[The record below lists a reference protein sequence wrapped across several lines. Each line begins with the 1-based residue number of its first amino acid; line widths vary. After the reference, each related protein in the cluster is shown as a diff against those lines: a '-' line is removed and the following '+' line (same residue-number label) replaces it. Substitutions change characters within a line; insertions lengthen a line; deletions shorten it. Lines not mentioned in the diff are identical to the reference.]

1 MAQKFKTP
9 ISIEELAATSTEA
22 FSIQLDS
29 ESTERIIITADGKM
43 TWGSGAATGDTTLY
57 RSAANTLKTDDTFEA
72 SAGVVTMADAD
83 TPTASLS
90 DGALAVDTS
99 NDLFYFRS
107 GGAWVLAGGEGATS
121 EVSQIKADGGNSGSW
136 VRYYVTADGGSSS
149 TYPYAQVG
157 KKYGINNSIQKGYS
171 IQLDFQ

>member
-9 ISIEELAATSTEA
+9 IVIEELAATSTEA
-22 FSIQLDS
+22 FTVKLDA

-43 TWGSGAATGDTTLY
+43 TWGSGSATGDTTLY

-90 DGALAVDTS
+90 DGALAVDTT

-121 EVSQIKADGGNSGSW
+121 EVSQTKADGGSSAAW

-149 TYPYAQVG
+149 TYPYA
-157 KKYGINNSIQKGYS
+157 
-171 IQLDFQ
+171 

>member
-29 ESTERIIITADGKM
+29 EGTERIIITADGKM

-99 NDLFYFRS
+99 NNLFYFRS
-107 GGAWVLAGGEGATS
+107 GSTWHLAGGEGATS
-121 EVSQIKADGGNSGSW
+121 EVSSTKADGGTSAAW

-149 TYPYAQVG
+149 TYPYA
-157 KKYGINNSIQKGYS
+157 
-171 IQLDFQ
+171 